1 VYIGC
6 QAPDEVDIFKEAV
19 ETAANA
25 DEVILIVGTNS
36 DWETEGNDR
45 ADFNLPSNQNKLIE
59 AILEANQNTT
69 LIINTG
75 SPVHMPWANKAKAI
89 VQTWFA
95 GQEFGNALVDI
106 LTGEVNPSGKLPTTF
121 PARIE
126 DTPAYKIYPGNDL
139 QMNYD
144 EKLLVGHRWY
154 EKHSIKPLFCFGHG
168 LSYTNFKYQNLEVTV
183 NEGFSVSCKFEV
195 QNVGDISGLEIAQC
209 YVSFAEAQGDEPCK
223 TLRGFVKE
231 KIGANQIQ
239 KIEIMLEARNFSYWS
254 VETNTWQI
262 RKGSYG
268 IHIGSS
274 AENIRL
280 EASIN
285 LEQALEVL

>member
-1 VYIGC
+1 
-6 QAPDEVDIFKEAV
+6 
-19 ETAANA
+19 
-25 DEVILIVGTNS
+25 
-36 DWETEGNDR
+36 
-45 ADFNLPSNQNKLIE
+45 
-59 AILEANQNTT
+59 
-69 LIINTG
+69 
-75 SPVHMPWANKAKAI
+75 

-106 LTGEVNPSGKLPTTF
+106 LSGEVNPSGKLPTTF

-223 TLRGFVKE
+223 TLQGFVKE
-231 KIGANQIQ
+231 EIGANQIQ